1 MSGRRLVALF
11 ASVALLAALV
21 PGAAIA
27 GQPDWE
33 GRDAGQAAATNG
45 VYIVQMAD
53 PPVVAYAGGV
63 RGYKATK
70 PAVGRKINPLATDVV
85 RYASLLKSRHG
96 RALGA
101 VGGKKLYDYVYSFN
115 GFAAKLTSTQAAKL
129 ARRAGIVAVTPD
141 QLHEADTSST
151 PSFLGLDAP
160 GGLWSMLGGPGKAG
174 EGIIIGV
181 VDTGIWP
188 ESLSFSDR
196 VDASGAPSSS
206 PTAKR
211 VFQQI
216 PGWHGKC
223 VPGEAFVATK
233 CNQKLIGARYFN
245 AAWGGN
251 AGIDAQRPWEF
262 NSARDY
268 NGHGTHTSSTAGGN
282 RGVAATGPAAVFG
295 KISGMAPRARV
306 AMYKALWSLEDGSQ
320 ASGYTSDLVAATDR
334 AVADGVDVINYSI
347 SGTQTNFRDPV
358 QIAFLYAASAGVFV
372 ATSAGNSGP
381 TTSTVAHPSPWVTTV
396 AAGTHNRDGQGSVTL
411 GNGVTYAGAS
421 VATAVGPAP
430 LIDAEAAGLAGADA
444 TAVRLCY
451 AAVDNGGTAVLDP
464 AKVAGKIVVC
474 DRGITAR
481 VNKSLAVQQAGG
493 IGMILVNTSVSS
505 LNADFHFVPTVHLQ
519 DTDRAAVKAYAA
531 TAGATA
537 TINAST
543 IVYDAPAPFT
553 ASFSSRGP
561 LRASGDLL
569 KPDLIAPGQDILA
582 AVAPPGNAGRSF
594 NLYSG
599 TSMSSPHVAGLA
611 ALLKDL
617 HPGWSP
623 MMIKSALM
631 TSAYDILD
639 GPNTHPLVIFRQG
652 AGHVQPNKAADP
664 GLIFN
669 SGWSDWLG
677 FLCGTQ
683 LPTSFCTGAGI
694 PVLDPSDF
702 NSPSIAIAELAGS
715 QTVNRTVINVGSTP
729 ATYTASVAGLAGI
742 TVVVDPATIT
752 LNPGQSATFHVTFTT
767 AGASLNAYVGGYLTW
782 ADGTHIVRS
791 PVVIRPVALA
801 APAQVSGTGDPISY
815 PVGFGYDGPFTATA
829 RGLVPATTFDGSV
842 MTDPDG
848 NFAPVVGPDAV
859 SYDVV
864 VPADST
870 YARFSLFDAHVA
882 PAGDLDLYV
891 YRGATLVGS
900 SGGGTSAEEVSL
912 LNPAAGTYTV
922 WVHGFATGNPSTF
935 TLFTWV
941 LGIADAGNM
950 TVTAPAA
957 AVLGQTDTITLA
969 FSGLA
974 AATKYLGSVAYGG
987 AAGMP
992 SPTIVRVDTP

>member
-1 MSGRRLVALF
+1 
-11 ASVALLAALV
+11 
-21 PGAAIA
+21 
-27 GQPDWE
+27 
-33 GRDAGQAAATNG
+33 
-45 VYIVQMAD
+45 
-53 PPVVAYAGGV
+53 
-63 RGYKATK
+63 
-70 PAVGRKINPLATDVV
+70 
-85 RYASLLKSRHG
+85 
-96 RALGA
+96 
-101 VGGKKLYDYVYSFN
+101 
-115 GFAAKLTSTQAAKL
+115 
-129 ARRAGIVAVTPD
+129 
-141 QLHEADTSST
+141 
-151 PSFLGLDAP
+151 
-160 GGLWSMLGGPGKAG
+160 
-174 EGIIIGV
+174 
-181 VDTGIWP
+181 
-188 ESLSFSDR
+188 
-196 VDASGAPSSS
+196 
-206 PTAKR
+206 
-211 VFQQI
+211 
-216 PGWHGKC
+216 
-223 VPGEAFVATK
+223 
-233 CNQKLIGARYFN
+233 
-245 AAWGGN
+245 
-251 AGIDAQRPWEF
+251 
-262 NSARDY
+262 
-268 NGHGTHTSSTAGGN
+268 
-282 RGVAATGPAAVFG
+282 
-295 KISGMAPRARV
+295 
-306 AMYKALWSLEDGSQ
+306 
-320 ASGYTSDLVAATDR
+320 
-334 AVADGVDVINYSI
+334 
-347 SGTQTNFRDPV
+347 
-358 QIAFLYAASAGVFV
+358 
-372 ATSAGNSGP
+372 
-381 TTSTVAHPSPWVTTV
+381 
-396 AAGTHNRDGQGSVTL
+396 
-411 GNGVTYAGAS
+411 
-421 VATAVGPAP
+421 
-430 LIDAEAAGLAGADA
+430 
-444 TAVRLCY
+444 
-451 AAVDNGGTAVLDP
+451 
-464 AKVAGKIVVC
+464 
-474 DRGITAR
+474 
-481 VNKSLAVQQAGG
+481 
-493 IGMILVNTSVSS
+493 
-505 LNADFHFVPTVHLQ
+505 
-519 DTDRAAVKAYAA
+519 
-531 TAGATA
+531 
-537 TINAST
+537 
-543 IVYDAPAPFT
+543 
-553 ASFSSRGP
+553 
-561 LRASGDLL
+561 
-569 KPDLIAPGQDILA
+569 
-582 AVAPPGNAGRSF
+582 
-594 NLYSG
+594 
-599 TSMSSPHVAGLA
+599 MSSPHVAGLA

-664 GLIFN
+664 GLVFN

-729 ATYTASVAGLAGI
+729 ATYTASVAGLDGI